1 MSSGLVNQL
10 ADISS
15 RLTLEEQRASSAEGV
30 LRFDLDNQAA
40 ISSAAITSLTAGLNY
55 EVTTRETNVADINA
69 GLTYVGN
76 RVETLSSQHAYQ
88 EDRINTEVDRAM
100 AAESALQTQ
109 LATSVVEVNARTDG
123 LLDAKLDKVGGVIS
137 GDLNLTGGLLYI
149 GASWRI
155 AAVGASL
162 EFQYSGDQGESWNA
176 GIPFISA

>member
-1 MSSGLVNQL
+1 M
-10 ADISS
+10 
-15 RLTLEEQRASSAEGV
+15 

-69 GLTYVGN
+69 ALTYVGT

-88 EDRINTEVDRAM
+88 EQRHDDEYQRAT

-149 GASWRI
+149 GPNWRI
-155 AAVGASL
+155 QAVGQSL
-162 EFQYSGDQGESWNA
+162 EFQFSSDNFESVVT
-176 GIPFISA
+176 GIPFISV